1 MEITLAAETG
11 RPAGSRRSGRLRA
24 DGQVPGVVYGLGSDP
39 VSVTVSW
46 PELRKALVTEAG
58 LNALITLDYDGHQD
72 LTVVKELQRHPVR
85 RNVLH
90 VDFLRVDR
98 DAAIEVEIPVIVIG
112 EAKDVESAKGL
123 AEQHVHSLTVK
134 AKPGSIPTQFEIDI
148 TALQIG
154 EAIHVGDI
162 DLPDGVTTEIDLDT
176 PIVAGVATRFTA
188 ADGAEEGESTG
199 EPEGEGGEADAE
211 SDEGDGDGD

>member
-1 MEITLAAETG
+1 MEITLPAETG

-24 DGQVPGVVYGLGSDP
+24 DGKVPGVVYGLGSEP

-98 DAAIEVEIPVIVIG
+98 DAAIEVDVPIIAMG

-123 AEQHVHSLTVK
+123 AEQHLHSLTVL
-134 AKPGSIPTQFEIDI
+134 AKPGSIPTQFEVDI
-148 TALQIG
+148 SGLQIG
-154 EAIHVGDI
+154 ESITVADI
-162 DLPDGVTTEIDLDT
+162 ELPAGVTTHVDLEL
-176 PIVAGVATRFTA
+176 PVVSGVATRFTA
-188 ADGAEEGESTG
+188 AEGAEAAGEGE
-199 EPEGEGGEADAE
+199 EGGDEAAAE
-211 SDEGDGDGD
+211 SGEGDGDGD

>member
-1 MEITLAAETG
+1 MEITLTAEAG

-98 DAAIEVEIPVIVIG
+98 DAAIEIEVPIVTTG

-123 AEQHVHSLTVK
+123 AEQHLHSLTVK
-134 AKPGSIPTQFEIDI
+134 AKPGSIPTQFEVDI

-154 EAIHVGDI
+154 ENITVADI
-162 DLPDGVTTEIDLDT
+162 DLPDGVTTDVDLES
-176 PIVAGVATRFTA
+176 PVVSGVATRFTEA
-188 ADGAEEGESTG
+188 EGAEAGEGED
-199 EPEGEGGEADAE
+199 GEGGDAAE
-211 SDEGDGDGD
+211 SGEGEGDGDGD

>member
-1 MEITLAAETG
+1 MEITLTAETG

-24 DGQVPGVVYGLGSDP
+24 DGMVPGVVYGLGSDA

-98 DAAIEVEIPVIVIG
+98 DAAIEVEVPIIALG

-123 AEQHVHSLTVK
+123 AEQHLHSLTVK
-134 AKPGSIPTQFEIDI
+134 AKPGSIPTQFEVDI
-148 TALQIG
+148 SALQIG
-154 EAIHVGDI
+154 ESITVADI
-162 DLPDGVTTEIDLDT
+162 DLPDGVTTEVDLES
-176 PIVAGVATRFTA
+176 PVVSGVATRFTA
-188 ADGAEEGESTG
+188 ADGAEEGESTA
-199 EPEGEGGEADAE
+199 EGEEGGDTDE
-211 SDEGDGDGD
+211 SGEGEGDGD

>member
-1 MEITLAAETG
+1 MEITLTAETG

-24 DGQVPGVVYGLGSDP
+24 DGKVPGVVYGLGADP

-58 LNALITLDYDGHQD
+58 LNALITLDCDGHQD

-98 DAAIEVEIPVIVIG
+98 DAAIEVEIPVIVTG

-123 AEQHVHSLTVK
+123 AEQHIHSLTVK

-154 EAIHVGDI
+154 ESITVADI
-162 DLPDGVTTEIDLDT
+162 DLPDGVTTEVDLDSA
-176 PIVAGVATRFTA
+176 IVSGVATRFTA
-188 ADGAEEGESTG
+188 ADGAEAGESTA
-199 EPEGEGGEADAE
+199 EGEEGGDASE
-211 SDEGDGDGD
+211 STEGDGDGD